1 MTQYSNLQVNKLK
14 SGITKG
20 TEVTFSFSSNV
31 ICDSNDGTNFPHKL
45 LLIDEK
51 VSKLRK
57 ACADNADVSNGTVRR
72 IFLVLNPL

>member
-20 TEVTFSFSSNV
+20 TEVTFSFSPNV
-31 ICDSNDGTNFPHKL
+31 ITDSIHETNLPHKL

-57 ACADNADVSNGTVRR
+57 ACADNADVLDGTVRR
-72 IFLVLNPL
+72 IFLVLN

>member
-1 MTQYSNLQVNKLK
+1 MTPYSNLQVNKLK

-31 ICDSNDGTNFPHKL
+31 ITDSIHETNLPHKL

-57 ACADNADVSNGTVRR
+57 ACADNAYVLDGTVRR
-72 IFLVLNPL
+72 IFLVLN